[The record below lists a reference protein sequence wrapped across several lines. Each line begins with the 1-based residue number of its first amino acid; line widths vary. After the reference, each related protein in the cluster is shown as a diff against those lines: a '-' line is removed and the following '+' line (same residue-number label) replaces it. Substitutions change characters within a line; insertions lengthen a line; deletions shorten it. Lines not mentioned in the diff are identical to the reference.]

1 LEVNFPF
8 ILLKTVGFV
17 EIGTRVVRFLV
28 EEAFYYEFMMDAM
41 EKMLSA
47 AAVTAQ
53 LKGWVH

>member
-1 LEVNFPF
+1 
-8 ILLKTVGFV
+8 VGSV
-17 EIGTRVVRFLV
+17 EFGTRVVRFLV